1 MLEALRPVRYL
12 GVDISREFLRES
24 TRCLADDY
32 PWLEVHAIHADFCQR
47 VALPPGVPCERPV
60 AFFPGSSI
68 GNFAPWE
75 AQDFLRGLHG
85 LLPAGGG
92 LLVGVDLIKDA
103 RILDA
108 AYNDAAGLTAAF
120 NRNLLLRMRDEFE
133 GDLDPQRFMHRAFY
147 NAAESRVEMHLV
159 SADEQRIS
167 VAGEQFHF
175 SSGETLHTEN
185 SYKYS
190 VAGFQTL
197 AAHAAWTDRDALF
210 SLHYL
215 ERA

>member
-1 MLEALRPVRYL
+1 M
-12 GVDISREFLRES
+12 DISQEFLRES
-24 TRCLADDY
+24 TQCLADDY
-32 PWLEVHAIHADFCQR
+32 PWLDVHAIHADFCQC
-47 VALPPGVPCERPV
+47 VTLPPGLPCERPV

-68 GNFAPWE
+68 GNFTPSD
-75 AQDFLRGLHG
+75 AQVFLRGLHS

-92 LLVGVDLIKDA
+92 LLVGIDLIKDTQ
-103 RILDA
+103 ILDA

-120 NRNLLLRMRDEFE
+120 NRNLLVRMRDEFE
-133 GDLDPQRFMHRAFY
+133 GDLDPQRFAHLAFY
-147 NAAESRVEMHLV
+147 NAAESRIEMHLV

-167 VAGEQFHF
+167 VAGEHF
-175 SSGETLHTEN
+175 FFSAGETLHTEN

-190 VAGFQTL
+190 VAGFKEL
-197 AAHAAWTDRDALF
+197 AAGAGFVARALWTDRDALF